1 MAVLRSAMGLR
12 CWWNRSPYVH
22 PCATSF
28 SHVPLHSG
36 ATWAHHRTLEATMSK
51 DNKVAEVTEDV
62 EPFLITREAA
72 GELASVGPR
81 TVDRWANEG
90 LIKRYKL
97 GRLQWV
103 RFDSREVEAMRRP
116 VAEGAGTTTGE

>member
-1 MAVLRSAMGLR
+1 MSENAK
-12 CWWNRSPYVH
+12 
-22 PCATSF
+22 AT
-28 SHVPLHSG
+28 
-36 ATWAHHRTLEATMSK
+36 
-51 DNKVAEVTEDV
+51 AEVTEDV

-72 GELASVGPR
+72 GELAGVGPR

-103 RFDSREVEAMRRP
+103 RFDSREVEVMRRP
-116 VAEGAGTTTGE
+116 IPVGPGEGAEDVPGE